1 MDLEQSKAK
10 FAHPGNEAAVLACV
24 LKDPS
29 TYFEVEAKLADGDFL
44 TPHHRALWTIIKS
57 LTQQDII
64 KFDAST
70 LLNQAVALDLEKR
83 ISGPNLS
90 AYDYIT
96 ALLDKSIEPSNIDFY
111 LTRMLDASIKLK
123 VLQATEEISELTDQ
137 NRTLTGETLTAQT
150 IVEHAQDKF
159 LQIAVETMHEADAV
173 NLSEGVDELLAEIRE
188 APSGLTGIPTGF
200 KLLDLAIGGLEPGT
214 LTVLGAR
221 PKTGKS
227 TLLLNWA
234 KHIAYEYGQPVLYVD
249 TEMSSREQRLRL
261 LSTLSSVPEREI
273 KTGEYLRDER
283 QIDYVRYA
291 QDIMNKGIIL
301 HKYYPNF
308 TPEGIA
314 ALTRKYHHQGKAMVL
329 FFDYIKL
336 PDSDLQLISNVKEY
350 QALGYLTVALKN
362 LAGQL
367 QIPVV
372 TAVQLNREGANKGH
386 VSSANFADSDRI
398 LRYANT
404 LLGLTSKT
412 KQEQLESVEKY
423 GRDRALL
430 GGTHRLQILDT
441 RAGGTNFDGIDIYF
455 RKSTLTMSEAEEQ
468 LSASESS
475 QEDNNEF

>member
-29 TYFEVEAKLADGDFL
+29 NYFEVEAKLSDTDFL

-57 LTQQDII
+57 LTKQDII
-64 KFDAST
+64 NFDAST
-70 LLNQAVALDLEKR
+70 LLNQAATLDLEKK
-83 ISGPNLS
+83 ISGPNVN
-90 AYDYIT
+90 AYDYIV
-96 ALLDKSIEPSNIDFY
+96 ALLDKSIDPTNIDFY
-111 LTRMLDASIKLK
+111 LTRMLDASIKLR
-123 VLQATEEISELTDQ
+123 VLQTTAEIAELTDQ
-137 NRTLTGETLTAQT
+137 NRTLTGETLNAQT

-159 LQIAVETMHEADAV
+159 LQLAVDTMHEADAV
-173 NLSEGVDELLAEIRE
+173 NLADGVSEMLAEIQST
-188 APSGLTGIPTGF
+188 PSGLVGIPTGF
-200 KLLDLAIGGLEPGT
+200 KILDEAIGGLEPGT
-214 LTVLGAR
+214 LTVVGAR

-234 KHIAYEYGQPVLYVD
+234 KHIAYERGQPILYVD

-261 LSTLSSVPEREI
+261 LSNLSSVPERDI
-273 KTGEYLRDER
+273 KTGAYLQDP
-283 QIDYVRYA
+283 QSVDYVRHA
-291 QDIMNKGIIL
+291 QDIMNSGIIL

-314 ALTRKYHHQGKAMVL
+314 ALTRKYHHQGKAAAL

-336 PDSDLQLISNVKEY
+336 PDADLQLISNVKEY

-386 VSSANFADSDRI
+386 VNSANFADSDRI

-404 LLGLTSKT
+404 LLGLASKPR
-412 KQEQLESVEKY
+412 KELQELEEKF
-423 GRDRALL
+423 GRERFLRS
-430 GGTHRLQILDT
+430 GTHRLQILDT
-441 RAGGTNFDGIDIYF
+441 RAGGTNFSGIDLYF
-455 RKSTLTMSEAEEQ
+455 RKNILTMSEAEEQ
-468 LSASESS
+468 LSSDFGSGGNDDES
-475 QEDNNEF
+475 

>member
-29 TYFEVEAKLADGDFL
+29 SYFEVEAKLTDTDFL
-44 TPHHRALWTIIKS
+44 TPHHRALWTVIKS
-57 LTQQDII
+57 LTRQDII
-64 KFDAST
+64 TFDAST
-70 LLNQAVALDLEKR
+70 LLNQAITLDLEKK
-83 ISGPNLS
+83 ISGPNVS
-90 AYDYIT
+90 AYDYIV
-96 ALLDKSIEPSNIDFY
+96 ALMDKNIEPANIGFY

-123 VLQATEEISELTDQ
+123 VLQATAEIAETTEQ
-137 NRTLTGETLTAQT
+137 NRTLTGETLDAKT
-150 IVEHAQDKF
+150 IVDDAQNKF
-159 LQIAVETMHEADAV
+159 LQLALETMHEADAV
-173 NLSEGVDELLAEIRE
+173 NLAEGVAEMLAEIQA
-188 APSGLTGIPTGF
+188 APTGMVGIPTGF
-200 KLLDLAIGGLEPGT
+200 RRLDTAIGGLEPGT
-214 LTVLGAR
+214 LTVVGAR

-234 KHIAYEYGQPVLYVD
+234 KHIAYEYKQPVLYVD
-249 TEMSSREQRLRL
+249 TEMSGREQRLRL

-273 KTGEYLRDER
+273 KTGTYFQDP
-283 QIDYVRYA
+283 QNVDSIQHA
-291 QDIMNKGIIL
+291 QDVMGNGLIL

-336 PDSDLQLISNVKEY
+336 PDADLQMISNVKEY

-386 VSSANFADSDRI
+386 VDSANFADSDRI

-404 LLGLTSKT
+404 LLGLASKP
-412 KQEQLESVEKY
+412 KKELQELEEKF
-423 GRDRALL
+423 GHERFIRS
-430 GGTHRLQILDT
+430 GTHRLQILDT
-441 RAGGTNFDGIDIYF
+441 RAGGTNYSGIDLYF
-455 RKSTLTMSEAEEQ
+455 RKSTLTMYEAEEQ
-468 LSASESS
+468 LSSESRS
-475 QEDNNEF
+475 EEDNDES